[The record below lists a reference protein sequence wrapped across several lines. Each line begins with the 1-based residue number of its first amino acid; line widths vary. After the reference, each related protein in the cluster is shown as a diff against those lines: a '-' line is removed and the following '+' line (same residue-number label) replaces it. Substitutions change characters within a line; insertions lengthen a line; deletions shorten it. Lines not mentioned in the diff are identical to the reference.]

1 MRIPFAT
8 AMLVL
13 PLITVSAQT
22 AIDRHTTFMASF
34 DESPKADFC
43 AGDWRAGFR
52 GEAELV
58 EGKVGRALALG
69 RRQGLTYNA
78 DDTINL
84 TAGTIEF
91 WLRWTEDLAGPQKL
105 RVMGFTTSKQ
115 GNYVNFNKIAANRL
129 GMPVKGGPKDDFT
142 WQRVDVDPT
151 GWELGSWHHIAGTWE
166 GGVTRLYVDGKLVAE
181 RTGGAGL
188 IEAPAAFS
196 VGPGPLVIDELRI
209 SSIARSPDEIAK
221 VANPVAGA
229 TTTLYLTS
237 LKPASMQQAVGIV
250 GIDHQTAI
258 DDREMPLVIGQTAF
272 ARGIAIRAPGHVEFG
287 LPAGVARL
295 IGKHGLS
302 PFGRAGACATLVVS
316 LDGREAMVCSDLTA
330 KGGAEP
336 LSLEL
341 TGGQK
346 LRIEASVAGKRPG
359 AIVVIGDA
367 MLMAQGIEPPPSFS
381 REMAQGELTIQQMR
395 TQVAECHFELPET
408 SKGYVVYAGHPA
420 DEVSP
425 SVEPLGRVFPEG
437 LRMQASP
444 GEYEA
449 VQFTVCAARDIAAI
463 RVTACGLRSGEASIP
478 DSQVS
483 VHLIRRVLQRK
494 GYWKSRQP
502 TNYETVS
509 RFLFPNRP
517 FWLPQGNLKEVYVLV
532 HVPSD
537 AKPGEYR
544 GTIRVEPQGLDAT
557 EMALSLTVHP
567 IQLVQPKHKRYG
579 MYYRLGGV
587 VEKPEIMHAEFADMA
602 AHGCTM
608 IKGHAAIDFGKD
620 EDGSI
625 TWDFSHI
632 RTMLEVGRAHGFF
645 GEITVYDNLPRL
657 APLMGHK
664 GLNKEG
670 EGEPVA
676 DKEDLLDVATRCFA
690 DLKKLEDEYP
700 GYELLLTHMDEI
712 FGRGRLARYLD
723 YAEVLRKTSDFRIYI
738 TMHTNPGAW
747 ETYIEK
753 ADPWIDVRC
762 HNGHSLETWLHAG
775 NTWEDFAKILA
786 GAGDDGW
793 IYHNMRGAF
802 FRAEWNRFI
811 NGLFMWVSPLEV
823 HVPWMYYS
831 YGGSA
836 FDDTDSDHFDFGY
849 AFPDPDDPTQMLSTL
864 HYEAFR
870 EGYDDI
876 RYITTLEQAIA
887 KAKARGVD
895 ASEAQAWLA
904 QIRALLPQLP
914 QDIQD
919 INVESPYTVAA
930 TRRFSGADYDTIRGQ
945 TARHIV
951 ALQAR
956 MRRAAR

>member
-1 MRIPFAT
+1 MRIPLAA
-8 AMLVL
+8 AMLML
-13 PLITVSAQT
+13 PLIGVSAQT
-22 AIDRHTTFMASF
+22 PIDQHTTFMASF
-34 DESPKADFC
+34 EESLRPDFC
-43 AGDWRAGFR
+43 VGDWRAASR

-58 EGKVGRALALG
+58 EGKLGKALALG
-69 RRQGLTYNA
+69 VRRGFTYNA
-78 DDTINL
+78 DGKINL
-84 TAGTIEF
+84 PAGTIEF
-91 WLRWTEDLAGPQKL
+91 WLRWTEDLAGPQ
-105 RVMGFTTSKQ
+105 RRSIMGFVTSKQ

-151 GWELGSWHHIAGTWE
+151 GWELGLWHHLAGTWE
-166 GGVTRLYVDGKLVAE
+166 GGVTRLYVDGKLVSE

-188 IEAPAAFS
+188 IETPTAFS

-209 SSIARSPDEIAK
+209 SSVARSADEIAK
-221 VANPVAGA
+221 VANATAG
-229 TTTLYLTS
+229 TTTALYLTS
-237 LKPASMQQAVGIV
+237 LEPAGMQQAVGVV
-250 GIDHQTAI
+250 GLDHQTAI
-258 DDREMPLVIGQTAF
+258 DDREMPLVIGQRAF
-272 ARGIAIRAPGHVEFG
+272 ARGIAIRAPGYVEFG

-295 IGKHGLS
+295 VGRHGLS
-302 PFGRAGACATLVVS
+302 PFGRAGASANLIVS
-316 LDGREAMVCSDLTA
+316 LDGRETTECADLAA
-330 KGGAEP
+330 KGGAQP
-336 LSLEL
+336 LSVDLK
-341 TGGQK
+341 GSQR
-346 LRIEASVAGKRPG
+346 LRVEARVARDQPG

-367 MLMAQGIEPPPSFS
+367 MLMAADIEPPPSFS
-381 REMAQGELTIQQMR
+381 REMAQAELTIQQMR
-395 TQVAECHFELPET
+395 TQVAEYQFELPET

-420 DEVSP
+420 DEVNP
-425 SVEPLGRVFPEG
+425 GVEPLGRVFPER

-449 VQFTVCAARDIAAI
+449 VQFTVCAAKDIEAI
-463 RVTACGLRSGEASIP
+463 RVTAGGLRSGEASIP
-478 DSQVS
+478 DSRVS
-483 VHLIRRVLQRK
+483 VYLVRRVLQRK
-494 GYWKSRQP
+494 GYWKTRQP
-502 TNYETVS
+502 TNYETIS

-517 FWLPQGNLKEVYVLV
+517 FWLPQGNFKEVHVLV
-532 HVPSD
+532 HVPDD
-537 AKPGEYR
+537 AKPGDYR
-544 GTIRVEPQGLDAT
+544 GTIRMEPPGLEAT

-587 VEKPEIMHAEFADMA
+587 VEKPETMHAEFADMA

-632 RTMLEVGRAHGFF
+632 RTMLEVGREHGFF

-676 DKEDLLDVATRCFA
+676 GKDDLLDVATRCFA
-690 DLKKLEDEYP
+690 DLKKLERKYPEY
-700 GYELLLTHMDEI
+700 EFLLTHMDEV

-738 TMHTNPGAW
+738 TMHTRPGAW
-747 ETYIEK
+747 EPYIER

-775 NTWEDFAKILA
+775 NTWEDFAKILTD
-786 GAGDDGW
+786 AGDDGW

-836 FDDTDSDHFDFGY
+836 FDDTDSDRFDFGY
-849 AFPDPDDPTQMLSTL
+849 AFPNPDDRTQMLSTL

-870 EGYDDI
+870 EGCDDI
-876 RYITTLEQAIA
+876 RYIATLEQAIA
-887 KAKARGVD
+887 KAKARGVG
-895 ASEAQAWLA
+895 ASAARAWLA
-904 QIRALLPQLP
+904 QIKALLPQLP
-914 QDIQD
+914 QDIKD

-945 TARHIV
+945 TARHII

-956 MRRAAR
+956 IRRAAR